1 MQLLARVRAAR
12 AEATSTSAAA
22 AFGHIVSRRIDS
34 LRRAARSAIRIHTSS
49 LGGASAMADSW
60 HELTATPSEPSPTST
75 SARAAA
81 RVQSRFSACACLK
94 PDAARW
100 TPAAAAREPAWRVAE
115 HDGPRVEWT
124 ADEPGQSILSGG
136 ALVGEWSSM
145 GTAHGG
151 FPTVAD
157 RPPLWRAPLPERNDG
172 NLRATGR
179 QLWCDGARMTRA
191 RHPNDGYLRWA
202 SALPAPFDAWGLV
215 YEPNQG
221 LEALRGALHGAEAIV
236 FHSWTAS
243 RHVVVAHNA
252 TARTLIF
259 DRPAHQPLGAHLR
272 QSGRRFFLEGFRGA
286 LDAANEFAQVGD
298 SLLLAAEQKPAD
310 GACVAAPACRRCCAP
325 RAPSRCAAS
334 CWSTRT
340 GSCPRRRQ
348 PADFQAAAWLPHAA
362 LQLRFA
368 RGAELEALT
377 IRHTGGYGAW
387 LADGV
392 QNTTFSDS
400 TLSDLG
406 AGGVRV
412 GVASSTRRRRMTMR
426 CSAST

>member
-1 MQLLARVRAAR
+1 M
-12 AEATSTSAAA
+12 T
-22 AFGHIVSRRIDS
+22 D
-34 LRRAARSAIRIHTSS
+34 
-49 LGGASAMADSW
+49 W
-60 HELTATPSEPSPTST
+60 HELTATPSESL
-75 SARAAA
+75 ADVNLRAAQLLEYNPDL
-81 RVQSRFSACACLK
+81 RVRVRLK
-94 PDAARW
+94 PGRYPLTRPLQLATGLAG
-100 TPAAAAREPAWRVAE
+100 RVE

-286 LDAANEFAQVGD
+286 LDSKNEFAQVGD

-310 GACVAAPACRRCCAP
+310 GACVAGAGVPSLLRAEGAVALRGLVLEHTDWELPEAPA
-325 RAPSRCAAS
+325 
-334 CWSTRT
+334 
-340 GSCPRRRQ
+340 

-392 QNTTFSDS
+392 QNTTFADS
-400 TLSDLG
+400 TLTDSAPG
-406 AGGVRV
+406 ARRC
-412 GVASSTRRRRMTMR
+412 SSTRRRRMTMR